1 MKIKSFDYIKRD
13 VPNMSCG
20 TGYSEADHFHITCD
34 NGFETNVTIDIWYMS
49 EWAAKEEFVNTM
61 KETFGNDL
69 ENLPEAFEMYKQ
81 ALKTSDSCPWYW
93 CEEEN

>member
-34 NGFETNVTIDIWYMS
+34 NGFETNVTIDIWYLTEKSS
-49 EWAAKEEFVNTM
+49 EQEFVKVM
-61 KETFGNDL
+61 HKTFGNEL

-81 ALKTSDSCPWYW
+81 ALRPYHCPWFW

>member
-34 NGFETNVTIDIWYMS
+34 NGFETDVTIDIWYLT
-49 EWAAKEEFVNTM
+49 EESSKQEFITTM
-61 KETFGNDL
+61 YETFGSKL

-81 ALKTSDSCPWYW
+81 ALRPHHCPWFW
-93 CEEEN
+93 MEEEN